1 MDKTWCQSDLMKQK
15 KLKMLQPTLRE
26 KERYIA
32 FQIISEEDE
41 EFTYSD
47 LESAIWNKMLDFL
60 GEEGVSKTSVWLLK
74 DSWVQKKQIG
84 ILKCNN
90 KSVQEVIASLGL
102 IDRLGDNRIT
112 FKILKISGTIK
123 SIKSSI
129 SKKG

>member
-1 MDKTWCQSDLMKQK
+1 MK
-15 KLKMLQPTLRE
+15 KLKIVAPTLRE
-26 KERYIA
+26 KNRYIA
-32 FQIISEEDE
+32 FQVISERGE

-47 LESAIWNKMLDFL
+47 LESAIWNTMLDFL

-74 DSWVQKKQIG
+74 DSWDQKKQTG
-84 ILKCNN
+84 ILRCNH
-90 KSVQEVIASLGL
+90 KSVQDVIASLGL

-112 FKILKISGTIK
+112 FKVLKISGTIK